1 MRTIKSLRIMRT
13 KSRNGFVGPC
23 IPFRSQSNTIFT
35 LIPSTPYILHENIR
49 QKLPAI
55 NATSYHRKVFVNLI
69 DFNKQNKHKHYFDLI
84 SNKYAKTFTHISYQN
99 LHTCGL
105 NQYYFVLAMQHS
117 IKPHIASIFKSIF
130 ISNEI

>member
-1 MRTIKSLRIMRT
+1 MVT
-13 KSRNGFVGPC
+13 KLGNGFVGT
-23 IPFRSQSNTIFT
+23 FFLFESQSNMIFT
-35 LIPSTPYILHENIR
+35 LIPSTPCRLHENIR

-99 LHTCGL
+99 LHAGGL
-105 NQYYFVLAMQHS
+105 NQYYSIMEMHHS
-117 IKPHIASIFKSIF
+117 IKPQIASIFKSIF
-130 ISNEI
+130 PSNEI

>member
-1 MRTIKSLRIMRT
+1 MKSLRIMRT
-13 KSRNGFVGPC
+13 KSRKGFVGPC
-23 IPFRSQSNTIFT
+23 IPFRSQSNMIFT

-55 NATSYHRKVFVNLI
+55 NATSYHQKVFVNLI

-99 LHTCGL
+99 LHMGGS
-105 NQYYFVLAMQHS
+105 NQYYSILAMHHS
-117 IKPHIASIFKSIF
+117 IKPQIDSILKCIF
-130 ISNEI
+130 LSNEI

>member
-1 MRTIKSLRIMRT
+1 MVT
-13 KSRNGFVGPC
+13 KSGNGFIGPC
-23 IPFRSQSNTIFT
+23 FNFRSQSNMIFT
-35 LIPSTPYILHENIR
+35 LFPSTPCKLQENIR

-99 LHTCGL
+99 LHMGGS
-105 NQYYFVLAMQHS
+105 NQYYSILAMHHS
-117 IKPHIASIFKSIF
+117 IKPQIASIFKSIF
-130 ISNEI
+130 MSSEI